1 MMNWS
6 IEQKTR
12 LTFVLVILLVILI
25 GFFSYR
31 STINFITANQSVT
44 HTRAVLDELQGTL
57 SSIQDVQAAQ
67 LAYLLTGNAIY
78 LDHYNALNGL
88 VAQHLTALRN
98 LTLDEPT
105 QQDRLDNLEPA
116 VTRWLALIAQAIRT
130 QEQSGAEQARTLIS
144 GVQTSTLMAQ
154 IRTFLSA
161 MTSDEQ
167 TLLAQNRLT
176 QAAQRDQSTLAT
188 FAILTL
194 LMVGLLSFGYTRI
207 HRNLVARH
215 RAEQLLQQERAL
227 LRAVIDTLPD
237 YIYVKDTNLRLVLA
251 NRAHIELVGGKS
263 FDEVMGKTDTDLFP
277 GALASEYIADEKVI
291 LQSGI
296 PLVNHEEP
304 TTSSNGDQK
313 IVLTTKMPIRNTTG
327 EITQIVG
334 ISHDITA
341 RKQAEEEINL
351 LNQNLRLQ
359 SAKLETANKELEAF
373 SYSVSHDLRAPLR
386 AIDGF
391 SRILMDD
398 HSANLPPEAI
408 RYLEKVRT
416 NARHMGAL
424 IDDLLRFSRLSRQSI
439 IKQKI
444 QPAGLVRQ
452 VLDDDLRGDREN
464 RQVEITVGDLPA
476 CNADPLLLRQ
486 VYVNLLSN
494 ALKFTC
500 KQDYAR
506 IEVGSR
512 QDNGDV
518 VYFVKD
524 NGAGFDQ
531 QYVHKLFGVF
541 QRLHRA
547 EDYEGTGV
555 GLAIVQRV
563 INRHGGRIWAEGAVD
578 AGAAFFFTFGGNK
591 GDKSRCNT
599 ARGT

>member
-57 SSIQDVQAAQ
+57 SSVQDVQAAQ

-88 VAQHLTALRN
+88 VAQHLTTLRN
-98 LTLDEPT
+98 LTVDEPT
-105 QQDRLDNLEPA
+105 QQGRLDNLEPA
-116 VTRWLALIAQAIRT
+116 ATRWLALIAQVIRT
-130 QEQSGAEQARTLIS
+130 QEQSGVEQARTLIS

-154 IRTFLSA
+154 MRTFLSA

-176 QAAQRDQSTLAT
+176 QTAQREQSTLST

-251 NRAHIELVGGKS
+251 NRAHVERVGGKS

-291 LQSGI
+291 LQSGM
-296 PLVNHEEP
+296 PLVSHEEP
-304 TTSSNGDQK
+304 TTSSSGDQK
-313 IVLTTKMPIRNTTG
+313 IVLTTKMPIRNAAG

-351 LNQNLRLQ
+351 LNQNLLLQ

-398 HSANLPPEAI
+398 HSGNLPPEAI
-408 RYLEKVRT
+408 RYLEKVRM

-452 VLDDDLRGDREN
+452 VLDNDLRGDREN

-500 KQDYAR
+500 KQDHAR
-506 IEVGSR
+506 IEVGSK
-512 QDNGDV
+512 QDNGEV

-524 NGAGFDQ
+524 NGAGFDP

-541 QRLHRA
+541 QRLHRV

-578 AGAAFFFTFGGNK
+578 AGAAFYFTLGENH
-591 GDKSRCNT
+591 GDTSR
-599 ARGT
+599 